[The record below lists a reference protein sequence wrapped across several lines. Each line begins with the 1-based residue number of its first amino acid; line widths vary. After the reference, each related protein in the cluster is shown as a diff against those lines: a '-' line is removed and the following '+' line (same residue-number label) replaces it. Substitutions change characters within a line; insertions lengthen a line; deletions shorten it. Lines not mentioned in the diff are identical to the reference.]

1 MKLKQRQYKVLV
13 VSSQPRFNESLE
25 ALIAERQHFEHEV
38 LTGVNAARR
47 RLLDRDFDIIII
59 NAPLPD
65 EDGVRLA
72 VDRASGYCAVLLL
85 VPNDYYGDV
94 FERVCSHGVYML
106 PKPLSA
112 QMLRQSLD
120 WLEVTCER
128 LGSIEQKSTSLEN
141 RMNEI
146 KLVNRAKLLLISYHG
161 LSEEEAHHRIEKMA
175 MDRGV
180 KKCVIAEEIIAMND
194 TGDNR

>member
-1 MKLKQRQYKVLV
+1 MDLKQRQYKVLV
-13 VSSQPRFNESLE
+13 VSSQPKFNESLA
-25 ALIAERQHFEHEV
+25 ALTAQRHHFESD
-38 LTGVNAARR
+38 LLGAAGAARR
-47 RLLDRDFDIIII
+47 RLLDRDYDIIII

-72 VDRASGYCAVLLL
+72 IDRAAGSCAVLLL
-85 VPNDYYGDV
+85 VPSEYYGTV

-112 QMLRQSLD
+112 QLLSQALD
-120 WLEVTCER
+120 WLEVSCER
-128 LGSIEQKSTSLEN
+128 LGSIKKKTVSLEN

-146 KLVNRAKLLLISYHG
+146 KLVNRAKWLLISYHG
-161 LSEEEAHHRIEKMA
+161 MTEEQAHHRIEKSA

-180 KKCVIAEEIIAMND
+180 KKSVIAEEIIAMNTAD
-194 TGDNR
+194 ES